1 VPFSPKDY
9 EAPLA
14 HAAAHAT
21 NWLDSLPSRQVGPR
35 GTIDQLEAAFA
46 IDLPEGPTDPVDVV
60 DELAR
65 LAEPGLMAIGS
76 GRFFGWVMGGTLPAA
91 LASDWMVSAWDQ
103 NNGLRYATPA
113 TAAIE
118 ERAGAW
124 ILDLL
129 GLPATSSVGFT
140 TGGTMANFVGLAA
153 GRGAV
158 LEAAGWNVNRDGLTG
173 APRVTV
179 LAGDEV
185 HTSVEM
191 VLRYLGLGKPTVVAS
206 DDQGR
211 VQVDALVAAMR
222 AVEGPLIVCLQA
234 GDLHSGAFD
243 PFRETIA
250 VAHQR
255 GAWVHID
262 GAFGLWAAAS
272 PRWKDALDGFEGADS
287 WATDAH
293 KTLNVPYDCG
303 IAIVARAGAATS
315 ALTTHTSY
323 LIRDDTGIAD
333 PLDRVPE
340 LSRRARGIPVWA
352 ALRSLGR
359 GGTVAL
365 IEGLAANAQ
374 ALAAGLSSI
383 GGVEVL
389 NDVVFTQ
396 VSVSFGSDE
405 RTRAVTQVLID
416 DGAVWMSGSEWAGRA
431 VLRISVSNWS
441 TDAADVAMSI
451 DAVREAVALIDHRAH
466 PDSR

>member
-1 VPFSPKDY
+1 MPLSPDEY
-9 EAPLA
+9 RAPLA

-21 NWLDSLPSRQVGPR
+21 DWLNSLPSRQVSPQEN
-35 GTIDQLEAAFA
+35 IEQLESAFA
-46 IDLPEGPTDPVDVV
+46 IELPEGPTDATEVV

-113 TAAIE
+113 AAAIE

-140 TGGTMANFVGLAA
+140 TGGTMANFVGLAS

-185 HTSVEM
+185 HISVEQA
-191 VLRYLGLGKPTVVAS
+191 LRYLGLGEPELVAS

-211 VQVDALVAAMR
+211 MRLDALTDALETVS
-222 AVEGPLIVCLQA
+222 GPLIVVLQV
-234 GDLHSGAFD
+234 GNLHSGAFD
-243 PFRETIA
+243 PLREAIRM
-250 VAHQR
+250 AHDH
-255 GAWVHID
+255 GAWVHVD

-272 PRWKDALDGFEGADS
+272 PRWTDALDGLDTADS

-303 IAIVARAGAATS
+303 VAIVARAGAAQS
-315 ALTTHTSY
+315 AFTTHASY
-323 LIRDDTGIAD
+323 LIRDDAGVAD
-333 PLDRVPE
+333 PMDRVPE
-340 LSRRARGIPVWA
+340 LSRRSRGIPVWA

-359 GGTVAL
+359 SGTVSL
-365 IEGLAANAQ
+365 IEGLAANARS
-374 ALAAGLSSI
+374 LAQGLASI
-383 GGVEVL
+383 PGVEVL

-396 VSVSFGSDE
+396 ISVAFGSDD
-405 RTRAVTQVLID
+405 RTRAVTQALID
-416 DGAVWMSGSEWAGRA
+416 DGAVWMSGSTWAGRA

-441 TDAADVAMSI
+441 TDAADVAVSI
-451 DAVREAVALIDHRAH
+451 DAVARAVAEIDRRGH
-466 PDSR
+466 PAPH